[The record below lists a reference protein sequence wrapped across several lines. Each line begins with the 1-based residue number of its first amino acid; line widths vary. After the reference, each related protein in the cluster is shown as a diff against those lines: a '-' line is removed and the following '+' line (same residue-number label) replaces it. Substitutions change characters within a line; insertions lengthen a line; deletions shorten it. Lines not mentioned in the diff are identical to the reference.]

1 MPPAGAISRRFRLWY
16 NAAMRSPFPG
26 MDPYLEHPSLWPD
39 VHNRLIPAIADA
51 LSPKV
56 APNYYVRLERRT
68 YLLTPD
74 DLAFIGRPDLAV
86 LPIPEYELLRRRSL
100 PLAEAGVV
108 EVTLAMPEEVGESY
122 LEVHEVA
129 TGRVVTVLEL
139 LSPANKLYPKGR
151 AEYEQKRYD
160 IAYSRT
166 NLVEIDLLRAGEP
179 MPTQGRRVE
188 SDYHIL
194 VSRATTRPRAH
205 LYPFN
210 VRNPIPAF
218 SLPLLPGDEEPTVEL
233 GVIFHALY
241 ERARYDLSLDYS
253 QPPVPPLREEDAAW
267 ARERIEQRQ
276 TGE

>member
-1 MPPAGAISRRFRLWY
+1 
-16 NAAMRSPFPG
+16 
-26 MDPYLEHPSLWPD
+26 MDPYLEHPALWPD
-39 VHNRLIPAIADA
+39 VHNSLIAAIRDTISPRLA
-51 LSPKV
+51 PK
-56 APNYYVRLERRT
+56 YYVRLERRT

-74 DLAFIGRPDLAV
+74 DIAFIGWPDLAV
-86 LPIPEYELLRRRSL
+86 LPGPEYELPRRHTL

-122 LEVHEVA
+122 LEVHEVT

-160 IAYSRT
+160 IAHSRT

-188 SDYHIL
+188 SDYRIV

-210 VRNPIPAF
+210 LRDPIPAF
-218 SLPLLPGDEEPTVEL
+218 SLPLLPDDEEATVEL

-241 ERARYDLSLDYS
+241 ERASYDMSLDYS

-267 ARERIEQRQ
+267 AREQIEQRPADQ
-276 TGE
+276 